1 MSNSKTSGLIEKNNW
16 LKNNTVNYVIQ
27 GSWWPVCYLSDID
40 QVLNVQEYVGI
51 TDAEST
57 CSFFCIRA
65 DLPRLLEAVTS
76 YRVSR
81 K

>member
-27 GSWWPVCYLSDID
+27 GSWWPGCYLSDID

-51 TDAEST
+51 TNSEST
-57 CSFFCIRA
+57 
-65 DLPRLLEAVTS
+65 
-76 YRVSR
+76 
-81 K
+81 